1 MLNYIRAD
9 LYRIRLSIP
18 RALVLI
24 LTLIVVTAGLVW
36 RQSNVVWNSV
46 NFVAAA
52 ATIQM
57 ISSSILGFFEINFV
71 YTQDFK
77 AKTMQT
83 AIGRGLSRQQV
94 VLAKFLECD
103 LLVLADLI
111 VLLVTCL
118 IFSAATGI
126 TLLPEQMSTLVL
138 CVFSQWLSTAI
149 CIHVTSIFLFYL
161 QNAGAFS
168 ILYLLILLD
177 PPAIILSLTRDVPI
191 LASLHLESV
200 TYTNVVN
207 TFTSQLALRHC
218 NVPML
223 LGTIFYLV
231 LSYLITCVLF
241 KKRELEF

>member
-9 LYRIRLSIP
+9 LYRIRLSVP

-24 LTLIVVTAGLVW
+24 LTLISVTAGLIW
-36 RQSNVVWNSV
+36 RESNVVWNSV
-46 NFVAAA
+46 SFVEAAS
-52 ATIQM
+52 TVQLIV
-57 ISSSILGFFEINFV
+57 SIVLGFFEITFI

-83 AIGRGLSRQQV
+83 AIGSGLSRPQV

-103 LLVLADLI
+103 LLILADLI
-111 VLLVTCL
+111 LVLIASLV
-118 IFSAATGI
+118 FSVATGI
-126 TLLPEQMSTLVL
+126 SLLPEQLGTLAL
-138 CVFSQWLSTAI
+138 CVFGGWLSTAI

-161 QNAGAFS
+161 QNAGALC
-168 ILYLLILLD
+168 ILYLIIYLD
-177 PPAIILSLTRDVPI
+177 PPAMILSLTRNVPL
-191 LASLHLESV
+191 LASLHLESI

-218 NVPML
+218 NIPML
-223 LGTIFYLV
+223 LATIFYLIA
-231 LSYLITCVLF
+231 SYFITCVLF